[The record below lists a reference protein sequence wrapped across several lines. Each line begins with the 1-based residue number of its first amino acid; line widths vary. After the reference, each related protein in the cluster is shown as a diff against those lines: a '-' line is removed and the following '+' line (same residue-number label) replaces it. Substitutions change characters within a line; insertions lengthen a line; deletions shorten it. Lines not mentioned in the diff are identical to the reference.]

1 MEIFVKSFAKMY
13 FLMIPQ
19 PSGGPTAAQTDFRQ
33 GLKKG
38 LKKKLMVSIVYPAL
52 WSDSRRWAAGVGA
65 KDGLADGI
73 LAFWIFAR

>member
-19 PSGGPTAAQTDFRQ
+19 LSGGPTAAQIDFRQ

-38 LKKKLMVSIVYPAL
+38 LKKKNYLEDPVWM
-52 WSDSRRWAAGVGA
+52 
-65 KDGLADGI
+65 GI
-73 LAFWIFAR
+73 QPRTATHVCGTTV